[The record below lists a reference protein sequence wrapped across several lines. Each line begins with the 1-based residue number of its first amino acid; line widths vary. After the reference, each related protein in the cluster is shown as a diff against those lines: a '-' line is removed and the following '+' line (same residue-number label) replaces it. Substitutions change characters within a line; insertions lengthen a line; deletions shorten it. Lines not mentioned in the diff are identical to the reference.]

1 MVIKK
6 ASVVLLASLLA
17 SSTALAGDPLPVV
30 SDLNIKLGAYAAF
43 ESGFSN
49 QGKLKGS
56 EKNISANKRGFA
68 FITIRLYLLPYQ
80 ILLMT
85 LLMVPRSY

>member
-1 MVIKK
+1 MKK
-6 ASVVLLASLLA
+6 MSLFLGALLA

-49 QGKLKGS
+49 QGKLKGT
-56 EKNISANKRGFA
+56 EKKYFS
-68 FITIRLYLLPYQ
+68 
-80 ILLMT
+80 
-85 LLMVPRSY
+85 

>member
-6 ASVVLLASLLA
+6 ASVILLAGLLA

-56 EKNISANKRGFA
+56 EKNISANKEVLL
-68 FITIRLYLLPYQ
+68 FIMIQLYLLPYQ
-80 ILLMT
+80 IPLMT
-85 LLMVPRSY
+85 LLMVLRLY

>member
-6 ASVVLLASLLA
+6 ASVVLLAGLLA

-49 QGKLKGS
+49 QGKLKGQRRIYQLIK
-56 EKNISANKRGFA
+56 EVLL

-85 LLMVPRSY
+85 LLMVLRSY